1 MAPSPTTRVLIALLV
16 AFCVFPMILSSRI
29 LTHDESRASRAL
41 FHKHGFIFLEE
52 EVPLCK
58 NVAMDGGSSFRW
70 DVAMDGGSS
79 FREVPGGPD
88 PRHHEGPPPLHRNVV
103 MGEGLSFREV
113 PGGPDP
119 HHHEGPPPLRRNVA
133 IGGSSSFREVPGG
146 PDPCH
151 HGGPPPR
158 VPLV

>member
-29 LTHDESRASRAL
+29 LTHDGSRASRAL
-41 FHKHGFIFLEE
+41 FRKHGFIFLEE
-52 EVPLCK
+52 EVPLRK
-58 NVAMDGGSSFRW
+58 NVAMEGGSSFRKVPSGPDPIHHGGPPPLHR

-88 PRHHEGPPPLHRNVV
+88 PRHHEGPPPLHRNVA
-103 MGEGLSFREV
+103 MG
-113 PGGPDP
+113 GG
-119 HHHEGPPPLRRNVA
+119 
-133 IGGSSSFREVPGG
+133 SSFREVPGG
-146 PDPCH
+146 PDPRH